1 MDNSILKSACIKALK
16 ADEAELAKI
25 NELTLSPVTA
35 EQVFTFK
42 LKLCDNEVDRDTES
56 FTIDALKKLAELF
69 KGKTGIKDHSARTDN
84 QISRIYDTEIIT
96 EADKLT
102 ALGEEYTYLEAHCYI
117 LRIAKN
123 EDLIAEIEAGIKK
136 EVSVRCA
143 MTKRYCSICGKESSA
158 FYGTACEHA
167 KGKLYDG
174 KICCIRLDQAVDAYE
189 FSFVAIPAQRDAGAK
204 KSGKEAASEDISD
217 GNHPTNEI
225 VTESTEENGESVTE
239 GSRDVSEPE
248 KTISSLNVF
257 ENIFNNLLN

>member
-42 LKLCDNEVDRDTES
+42 VKLCDNEVDRDTES
-56 FTIDALKKLAELF
+56 FTIDALKKLAELY

-136 EVSVRCA
+136 EVSVLCA
-143 MTKRYCSICGKESSA
+143 MKKRYCSICGKEASA
-158 FYGTACEHA
+158 FYRTNCEHA
-167 KGKLYDG
+167 VGKLYDG

-204 KSGKEAASEDISD
+204 KGEGLEPKAETPVTSEADKPEEEPQIFETSETPAEEIED
-217 GNHPTNEI
+217 GADTP
-225 VTESTEENGESVTE
+225 SEE
-239 GSRDVSEPE
+239 
-248 KTISSLNVF
+248 KSLNVF

>member
-42 LKLCDNEVDRDTES
+42 VKLCDNEVDRDTES

-136 EVSVRCA
+136 EVSVRCS
-143 MTKRYCSICGKESSA
+143 MKTRYCSICGKEASA
-158 FYGTACEHA
+158 FYGINCEHA
-167 KGKLYDG
+167 VGKLYDG
-174 KICCIRLDQAVDAYE
+174 KICCIRLDKAVDAYE

-204 KSGKEAASEDISD
+204 KGEGLEPKAETPVTSEADK
-217 GNHPTNEI
+217 
-225 VTESTEENGESVTE
+225 
-239 GSRDVSEPE
+239 PE
-248 KTISSLNVF
+248 KEPQIFGTSETPAEEIEDGADKPSEEKSLNVF